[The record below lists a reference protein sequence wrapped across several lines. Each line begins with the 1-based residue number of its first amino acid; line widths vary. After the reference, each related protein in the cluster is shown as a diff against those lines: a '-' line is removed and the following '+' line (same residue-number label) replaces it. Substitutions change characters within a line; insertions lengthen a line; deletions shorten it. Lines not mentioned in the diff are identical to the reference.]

1 MSEAVE
7 KIHVLVA
14 EQEQSIKSLMAK
26 EQVSSDE
33 LNRISFHLG
42 FLYGVSGALRRVDVV
57 GMTVSDKEQIIASV
71 KYAAE
76 SIKKE
81 AADGIC
87 RHGIGAAAS
96 LSH

>member
-1 MSEAVE
+1 MSETVE
-7 KIHVLVA
+7 KVHVLVA
-14 EQEQSIKSLMAK
+14 EQEQIIKALMAK
-26 EQVSSDE
+26 DQVSSDE

-81 AADGIC
+81 AADSVC

>member
-1 MSEAVE
+1 MSETVE
-7 KIHVLVA
+7 KVHVLVA
-14 EQEQSIKSLMAK
+14 EQELIIKALMAK

-33 LNRISFHLG
+33 MNRISFHLG

-57 GMTVSDKEQIIASV
+57 GMTVSDKEQIIAAV

-81 AADGIC
+81 ATDGLFQQ
-87 RHGIGAAAS
+87 GVSTAAS